1 MEVIFI
7 IIVAVSYIISMRKFI
22 LSENGF
28 ELIKG
33 KILRESYSDKIDLVK
48 RFLDKNFMR
57 ASTQKDGKDV
67 GIFVKL
73 NGNIPTDESLWKQDV
88 LDILDDEFNNIISD
102 KKERDGFLSQLV
114 DDWYNKKITKY
125 GSLSMYNFK

>member
-7 IIVAVSYIISMRKFI
+7 IIVAVSYIISMRRFI
-22 LSENGF
+22 LSENGL

-57 ASTQKDGKDV
+57 ASAQKDGKDV

-125 GSLSMYNFK
+125 GSLSRYNFK

>member
-7 IIVAVSYIISMRKFI
+7 IIVAVSYIISMRRFI
-22 LSENGF
+22 LSENGL

-33 KILRESYSDKIDLVK
+33 KLLRESYSDKIDLVK

>member
-1 MEVIFI
+1 MEVLFI
-7 IIVAVSYIISMRKFI
+7 IIVAVSYIISMRRFI
-22 LSENGF
+22 LSENGL

-125 GSLSMYNFK
+125 GSLSRYNFK

>member
-1 MEVIFI
+1 MEAIFI
-7 IIVAVSYIISMRKFI
+7 IIVAVSYIISMRRFI
-22 LSENGF
+22 LSENGL

-102 KKERDGFLSQLV
+102 KKERDGFFSQLV

-125 GSLSMYNFK
+125 GSLSRYNFK

>member
-7 IIVAVSYIISMRKFI
+7 IIVAVSYIISMRRFI
-22 LSENGF
+22 LSENGL

-57 ASTQKDGKDV
+57 ASTQKDCKDV

-125 GSLSMYNFK
+125 GSLSRYNFK

>member
-7 IIVAVSYIISMRKFI
+7 IIVVVSYIISMRRFI
-22 LSENGF
+22 LSENGL

-125 GSLSMYNFK
+125 GSLSRYNFK

>member
-7 IIVAVSYIISMRKFI
+7 IIVAVSYIISMRRFI
-22 LSENGF
+22 LSENGLK
-28 ELIKG
+28 LIKG

-125 GSLSMYNFK
+125 GSLSRYNFK

>member
-7 IIVAVSYIISMRKFI
+7 IIVAVSYIISMRRFI
-22 LSENGF
+22 LSENGL

-102 KKERDGFLSQLV
+102 KKERDGFLSQSV

-125 GSLSMYNFK
+125 GSLSRYNFK

>member
-1 MEVIFI
+1 MEAIFI

-33 KILRESYSDKIDLVK
+33 KILRESYSDKIDLVQ
-48 RFLDKNFMR
+48 RFLENNFMR

-125 GSLSMYNFK
+125 GSLSRYNFK

>member
-7 IIVAVSYIISMRKFI
+7 IIVAVSYIISMRRFI
-22 LSENGF
+22 LSEDGL

-125 GSLSMYNFK
+125 GSLSRYNFK

>member
-1 MEVIFI
+1 
-7 IIVAVSYIISMRKFI
+7 MRRFI
-22 LSENGF
+22 LSENGL

-57 ASTQKDGKDV
+57 ASTQKDDKDV

-125 GSLSMYNFK
+125 GSLSRYNFK

>member
-7 IIVAVSYIISMRKFI
+7 IIVAVSYIISMRRFI
-22 LSENGF
+22 LSENGL

-114 DDWYNKKITKY
+114 DDWYNTKITKY
-125 GSLSMYNFK
+125 GSLSRYNFK

>member
-7 IIVAVSYIISMRKFI
+7 IIVAVSYIISMRRFI
-22 LSENGF
+22 LSENGL

-67 GIFVKL
+67 GLFVKL

-125 GSLSMYNFK
+125 GSLSRYNFK

>member
-7 IIVAVSYIISMRKFI
+7 IIVAVSYIISMRRFI
-22 LSENGF
+22 LSENGV

-33 KILRESYSDKIDLVK
+33 KILKESYSDKIDLVK

-125 GSLSMYNFK
+125 GSLSRYNFK

>member
-7 IIVAVSYIISMRKFI
+7 IIVAVSYIISMRRFI
-22 LSENGF
+22 LSENGL

-33 KILRESYSDKIDLVK
+33 KILKESYSDKIDLVK
-48 RFLDKNFMR
+48 RFLDKTFMR

-125 GSLSMYNFK
+125 GSLSRYNFK

>member
-1 MEVIFI
+1 MELIFI
-7 IIVAVSYIISMRKFI
+7 IIVAVSYIISMRRFI
-22 LSENGF
+22 LSENGL

-125 GSLSMYNFK
+125 GSLSRYNFK

>member
-7 IIVAVSYIISMRKFI
+7 IIVAVSYIISMKRFI
-22 LSENGF
+22 LSENGL

-33 KILRESYSDKIDLVK
+33 KILKESYSDKIDLVK

-125 GSLSMYNFK
+125 GSLSRYNFK

>member
-7 IIVAVSYIISMRKFI
+7 LIVAVSYIISMRRFI
-22 LSENGF
+22 LSENGL

-125 GSLSMYNFK
+125 GSLSRYNFK

>member
-7 IIVAVSYIISMRKFI
+7 IIVAVSYIISMRRFI
-22 LSENGF
+22 LSENGL

-88 LDILDDEFNNIISD
+88 LDILDDESNNIIRD

-125 GSLSMYNFK
+125 GSLSRYNFK

>member
-7 IIVAVSYIISMRKFI
+7 IIVAVSYIISMRRFI
-22 LSENGF
+22 LSENGL

-88 LDILDDEFNNIISD
+88 LDILDDEFNNIVSD

-125 GSLSMYNFK
+125 GSLSRYNFK

>member
-7 IIVAVSYIISMRKFI
+7 IIVAVSYIISMRRFI
-22 LSENGF
+22 LSENGL

-33 KILRESYSDKIDLVK
+33 KILSESYSDKIDLVK

-125 GSLSMYNFK
+125 GSLSRYNFK

>member
-7 IIVAVSYIISMRKFI
+7 IIVAVSYIISMRRFI
-22 LSENGF
+22 LSENGL

-73 NGNIPTDESLWKQDV
+73 NGNIPTDESLWKHDV

-125 GSLSMYNFK
+125 GSLPRYNFK

>member
-7 IIVAVSYIISMRKFI
+7 IIVAVSYIISMRRFI
-22 LSENGF
+22 LSENGL

-57 ASTQKDGKDV
+57 ASTQKDGKNV

-125 GSLSMYNFK
+125 GSLSRYNFK

>member
-1 MEVIFI
+1 MELIFI
-7 IIVAVSYIISMRKFI
+7 IIVAVSYIISMRRFI
-22 LSENGF
+22 LSENGL

-67 GIFVKL
+67 GIFVKI

-125 GSLSMYNFK
+125 GSLSRYNFK

>member
-1 MEVIFI
+1 MEAIFI
-7 IIVAVSYIISMRKFI
+7 IIVAVSYIISMRRFI
-22 LSENGF
+22 LSENGL

-33 KILRESYSDKIDLVK
+33 KILSESYSDKIDLVK

-102 KKERDGFLSQLV
+102 RKERNSFLSQLL
-114 DDWYNKKITKY
+114 DDWYRRKITKY
-125 GSLSMYNFK
+125 GSLSKYNF

>member
-1 MEVIFI
+1 MEAIFI
-7 IIVAVSYIISMRKFI
+7 IIVAVSYIISMRRFI
-22 LSENGF
+22 LSENGL

-33 KILRESYSDKIDLVK
+33 KILKESYSDKIDLVK

-102 KKERDGFLSQLV
+102 KKERDGFFSQLV

-125 GSLSMYNFK
+125 GSLSRYNFK

>member
-7 IIVAVSYIISMRKFI
+7 IIVAVSYIISMRRFI
-22 LSENGF
+22 LSENGL

-125 GSLSMYNFK
+125 GSLSRYNFK

>member
-7 IIVAVSYIISMRKFI
+7 IIVAVSYIISMRRFI
-22 LSENGF
+22 LSENGL

-33 KILRESYSDKIDLVK
+33 KILKESYSDKIDLVK

-57 ASTQKDGKDV
+57 ASTQKDGKNV

>member
-1 MEVIFI
+1 MEAIFI
-7 IIVAVSYIISMRKFI
+7 IIVAVSYIISMRRFI
-22 LSENGF
+22 LSENGL

-125 GSLSMYNFK
+125 GSLSRYNFK

>member
-7 IIVAVSYIISMRKFI
+7 IIVAVSYIISMRRFI
-22 LSENGF
+22 LSENGL

-102 KKERDGFLSQLV
+102 TKERDGFLSQLV

-125 GSLSMYNFK
+125 GSLSRYNFK